1 MDFSDLNIEQ
11 AKDPTLELTNR
22 LYRTGIA
29 THDISLLWKVQTQK
43 IHENHTTKRRISSKP
58 KFHVIVRGGRGHGD
72 NRRPHIC
79 SLHRVH
85 EHATRPA
92 PAAWAREQG

>member
-43 IHENHTTKRRISSKP
+43 IHENHTTKRRI
-58 KFHVIVRGGRGHGD
+58 IQ
-72 NRRPHIC
+72 
-79 SLHRVH
+79 
-85 EHATRPA
+85 T
-92 PAAWAREQG
+92 